1 MGARVDSRV
10 EVARIST
17 LGLRRAP
24 SVANRAETGRVA
36 RSGAAGAGCRSGCPR
51 RTGPRP
57 MLPCATL
64 PTRPRCP
71 PKEPIVS
78 ASRSYGLPVTRPG
91 PRTRGPRAG
100 RALIRLRGIDGRLY
114 AIVLLRW
121 AHEAMRARARAPTA
135 RRPRSIDVPP
145 MCAIR
150 TPGRRLIR
158 QGRRFPSGR
167 GARALARSLA
177 PASCIRRPEPS
188 PGTPRPGPR
197 SCNRSN
203 DRHDRR
209 RGRPAWLLLR
219 RPDEKHGLLLLCA
232 PDTLEAE
239 HSAHARPTGKA

>member
-1 MGARVDSRV
+1 
-10 EVARIST
+10 
-17 LGLRRAP
+17 
-24 SVANRAETGRVA
+24 
-36 RSGAAGAGCRSGCPR
+36 
-51 RTGPRP
+51 

-78 ASRSYGLPVTRPG
+78 ASRSYSLPVTRPG

-188 PGTPRPGPR
+188 PGNTSSRSTLLQSLKRPSRSASRASGVAPPSATGREARLTSALRAEHPR
-197 SCNRSN
+197 SRTQRTCSSHRKSMTVAAPDAKPCCSPAGGAALGRPLAADPIVLCSTASSGGRRWRRSSVMAV
-203 DRHDRR
+203 
-209 RGRPAWLLLR
+209 RGRCR
-219 RPDEKHGLLLLCA
+219 
-232 PDTLEAE
+232 
-239 HSAHARPTGKA
+239 